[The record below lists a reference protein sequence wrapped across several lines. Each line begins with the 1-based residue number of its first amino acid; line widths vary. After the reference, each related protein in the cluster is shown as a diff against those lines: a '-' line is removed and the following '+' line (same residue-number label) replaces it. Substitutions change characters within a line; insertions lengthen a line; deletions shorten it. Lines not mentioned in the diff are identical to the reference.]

1 MTMAISVENLTFRY
15 TDGQEALKDVNLTV
29 RTGETVGLIGRNG
42 AGKTTLAKHFNSL
55 LKATSGKV
63 IVNEID
69 TSSRSTSQMARMVG
83 YVFQNPE
90 DQLFGSS
97 ALEEVTF
104 GPMNLGFSQ
113 EQIDRSV
120 NEALTLVGLSSTA
133 HEHPYSMNYGQRK
146 MLCLASVL
154 AMDPSILIMD
164 EPTAGQDCGGLIL
177 LGSIVDR
184 LKAEGKTIVMISH
197 DMEFTARYCDRI
209 ALMNEGRIFACD
221 ATRNILSDLSKLAP
235 CGIRSP
241 QVARLANLLSS
252 DGVRPDIITVDEM
265 VQELLGKRIP

>member
-1 MTMAISVENLTFRY
+1 MTTAIFVENLTFRY
-15 TDGQEALKDVNLTV
+15 TDGQEALKDVNLSV

-83 YVFQNPE
+83 YIFQNPE

-113 EQIDRSV
+113 EQIERSV

-164 EPTAGQDCGGLIL
+164 EPTAGQDCSGLIL

-209 ALMNEGRIFACD
+209 ALMNEGKIFACD
-221 ATRNILSDLSKLAP
+221 TTRNILSDISKLAP
-235 CGIRSP
+235 CGIRPP
-241 QVARLANLLSS
+241 QVARLANLLSG
-252 DGVRPDIITVDEM
+252 DGMRPDIITVDEM
-265 VQELLGKRIP
+265 IQELSGTRFP